1 MKKHLTIIAAL
12 SFLLISCKTQL
23 LTIYVRQDD
32 HKWHYAGH
40 CKGEV
45 NRIYDL
51 ANDRYKDSTGWH
63 TLVQNEIKI
72 IP

>member
-1 MKKHLTIIAAL
+1 MKKALTIAAL
-12 SFLLISCKTQL
+12 TFLLISCKTQL
-23 LTIYVRQDD
+23 LTIYVRQADN
-32 HKWHYAGH
+32 KWHYAGH

-45 NRIYDL
+45 TRVYDL